1 MASSFGQLIQQLQSP
16 DPDQRRGAI
25 MALANTKNRA
35 ALQPLAALYRSDPDP
50 ALRDLALKAGRYIQ
64 QTAGPAEPAE
74 QPQEEGKPTVSKR
87 DEEIAGRLLDS
98 ATNFHIEGDP
108 GRAVENLGRA
118 LVLNP
123 LLAKET
129 FVQNLIMT
137 ITGMSVQQALP
148 VLTHP
153 DQREQLVLKMG
164 GRKKL
169 TRVQE
174 HGIYADTA
182 TWNRVMIDLVIYWIA
197 NAISSIVTVVFLLD
211 AINEMLLE
219 LGYMTPV
226 DVDLDALLAASLPSL
241 IGSSLINSLG
251 GIFGLVLQ
259 LLAIHYAAILFLRGD
274 GTIVYL
280 FRRLVPF
287 YTVLTAAFTVLFAIL
302 MAFGSVTEVWLLIPL
317 LLAAGGIG
325 AFYYAAELVGEV
337 YRLFWGR
344 CCWRRSGVGSVTA
357 SGGWHSSRMHE
368 AGRLSRRE
376 TDRTAAENETGR
388 RSRPALTQT
397 VQWDLTTSFLA
408 AESSPTYRAG
418 LPCG

>member
-1 MASSFGQLIQQLQSP
+1 MANSFDQLIQQLQSP
-16 DPDQRRGAI
+16 DPDQRREAI

-64 QTAGPAEPAE
+64 QTAGPAESAE
-74 QPQEEGKPTVSKR
+74 PPQEEGEPTVSKR
-87 DEEIAGRLLDS
+87 DEEIANRLLDS
-98 ATNFHIEGDP
+98 ATNFHIQGDP

-123 LLAKET
+123 RLAKET

-153 DQREQLVLKMG
+153 DQREQLVRKVG
-164 GRKKL
+164 GRKELK
-169 TRVQE
+169 RVQE

-182 TWNRVMIDLVIYWIA
+182 TWNRVLIDLAVYWIA
-197 NAISSIVTVVFLLD
+197 YAISSIVTVVFLLD
-211 AINEMLLE
+211 TINDMLIE

-226 DVDLDALLAASLPSL
+226 DVDLDTLLAASLPSL

-259 LLAIHYAAILFLRGD
+259 LVAIHFAAILFLGGD
-274 GTIVYL
+274 GTILYL

-287 YTVLTAAFTVLFAIL
+287 YTVLTAAFTVLFAIML
-302 MAFGSVTEVWLLIPL
+302 VFGSVTEVWLLIPL
-317 LLAAGGIG
+317 LLAAGVIG

-337 YRLFWGR
+337 YNFGWFTGCLSIILGAVLLGAVWCGIGYGIWGL
-344 CCWRRSGVGSVTA
+344 G
-357 SGGWHSSRMHE
+357 
-368 AGRLSRRE
+368 
-376 TDRTAAENETGR
+376 
-388 RSRPALTQT
+388 
-397 VQWDLTTSFLA
+397 F
-408 AESSPTYRAG
+408 
-418 LPCG
+418 